1 MTIEFIAFD
10 ADDTLWHNETIYHK
24 TQDKFKHLLSKYL
37 PVDDL
42 DEQLYHT
49 EMSNLTYFGYG
60 VKSFTLSMIET
71 AARLTKGCVSATDVL
86 EIVSFAKAMLDEP
99 VELLPDV
106 QPVIDR
112 LSKKY
117 HLMIITKGD
126 LLDQTRKLSRSGL
139 EPYFNWVEVVND
151 KTSTVYAALFELY
164 HIQPKNFLMVGN
176 SLRSD
181 ILPVIE
187 LGAHAVYIPYH
198 LTWAHEHDIQHLTKN
213 EAYFEIEK
221 ISLLPGLVDQ
231 WA

>member
-1 MTIEFIAFD
+1 
-10 ADDTLWHNETIYHK
+10 
-24 TQDKFKHLLSKYL
+24 
-37 PVDDL
+37 
-42 DEQLYHT
+42 
-49 EMSNLTYFGYG
+49 
-60 VKSFTLSMIET
+60 
-71 AARLTKGCVSATDVL
+71 
-86 EIVSFAKAMLDEP
+86 MLDEP

-106 QPVIDR
+106 QPVIDA
-112 LSKKY
+112 LSNKY
-117 HLMIITKGD
+117 QLMIITKGD